1 MAALRSTIGA
11 GAPPPTVLGQ
21 KMGGVVFRV
30 ARDGAALEVGFRC
43 EEVHALDGV
52 LGAFAAGNVSDGTEM
67 QRTPSEGEG
76 LFLEVG
82 VCKMLEHGSLSL
94 SGKRPACAGLSDIG
108 SYSPMTFFS
117 ASKS

>member
-1 MAALRSTIGA
+1 MPALRRR
-11 GAPPPTVLGQ
+11 PCLGRRW
-21 KMGGVVFRV
+21 GGVVFRV

-52 LGAFAAGNVSDGTEM
+52 LGAFAVGNVSDGTEM

-82 VCKMLEHGSLSL
+82 VCKMLEHGSLPF
-94 SGKRPACAGLSDIG
+94 REEAGLRR
-108 SYSPMTFFS
+108 PL
-117 ASKS
+117 